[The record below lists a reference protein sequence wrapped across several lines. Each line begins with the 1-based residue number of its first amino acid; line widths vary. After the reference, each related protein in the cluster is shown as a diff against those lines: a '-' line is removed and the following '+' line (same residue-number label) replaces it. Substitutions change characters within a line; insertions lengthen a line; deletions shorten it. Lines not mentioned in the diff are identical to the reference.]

1 MSVPSQAFKLFLEG
15 RPVVRVAIDL
25 DLPTDHAIKTYKD
38 YLTLQKMSK
47 TVFIL
52 NKHGNS
58 IPSFMTWFEY
68 IEKNKVKPKDITDAI
83 DYIKNMQPL
92 Q

>member
-1 MSVPSQAFKLFLEG
+1 
-15 RPVVRVAIDL
+15 
-25 DLPTDHAIKTYKD
+25 
-38 YLTLQKMSK
+38 MSK

-58 IPSFMTWFEY
+58 IPAFMTWFEY

-92 Q
+92 QQQKEDLENEIETLESERDFLLESIGSIKNLSHKSY